1 MKSSTEIAS
10 ALLEAL
16 RRDTRAN
23 DLDFAQQ
30 PETVLG
36 GNETT
41 IYAFSL
47 DVPDDHPLSGALI
60 ARIFFK
66 TRDPLQ
72 HRIEALV
79 HNGLF
84 VCGYPVPPV
93 RFVSDGDG
101 VGAAWIVMDRLP
113 GTMLGSEGLR
123 MPSGVLHFRD
133 LLHAVPRKLAE
144 LQLALHAL
152 EPETLR
158 EELTTLVGDESS
170 FTPKAQINGARALID
185 DDDEMAAALRI
196 MESRLPSTH
205 ERVICHGDF
214 HPLNVLG
221 DPQAGYGVID
231 WSNIRFADRE
241 FDVGSTLALLE
252 LTELNLPPVVRRV
265 AEWVMFKM
273 GVRYLDAYRDS
284 SRAIDLEK
292 VRYFYALRALV
303 ELIYAR
309 ASGVPPLGDIGGWNV
324 TRLRNVIEGFTGVR
338 MAP

>member
-10 ALLEAL
+10 ALLDAL

-66 TRDPLQ
+66 TLNPLQ

-79 HNGLF
+79 HNGLS
-84 VCGYPVPPV
+84 VCGYPVPAV

-101 VGAAWIVMDRLP
+101 VGAPWIVMDRLP

-123 MPSGVLHFRD
+123 MPSGILHFRA

-144 LQLALHAL
+144 LQLSLHAL
-152 EPETLR
+152 EPEPLR
-158 EELTTLVGDESS
+158 EELTALVGDAAS
-170 FTPKAQINGARALID
+170 FTPRAQISGAWESIED
-185 DDDEMAAALRI
+185 DHDVAAALRI
-196 MESRLPSTH
+196 MESRLPSTS
-205 ERVICHGDF
+205 EPVICHGDF

-252 LTELNLPPVVRRV
+252 LTELNLPPVIRRV

-273 GVRYLDAYRDS
+273 GARYLDAYRAS
-284 SRAIDLEK
+284 GRELDLEH

-309 ASGVPPLGDIGGWNV
+309 ASGVPALGDIGGWNV
-324 TRLRNVIEGFTGVR
+324 TRLLDVVARFTGVR
-338 MAP
+338 ITP